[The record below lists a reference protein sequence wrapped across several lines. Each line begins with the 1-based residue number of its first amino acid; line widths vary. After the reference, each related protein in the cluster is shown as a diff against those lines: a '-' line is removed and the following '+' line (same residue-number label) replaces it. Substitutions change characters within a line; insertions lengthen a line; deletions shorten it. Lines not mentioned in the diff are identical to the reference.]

1 MSNLVTNTSSGLVS
15 LYEDLVKEKSPKGSK
30 KLSLAQSQ
38 ALQMLFDLKFITVIM
53 SGRTEETKVKGTV
66 LSFSLFL
73 MKKKIDLR

>member
-1 MSNLVTNTSSGLVS
+1 MS

-53 SGRTEETKVKGTV
+53 SGRAEETKVITNVFFFCFCFFQK
-66 LSFSLFL
+66 
-73 MKKKIDLR
+73 